1 MGPDH
6 HDIRQGVKLALVAV
20 VSAVA
25 TATLVI
31 GAGHALM
38 GEDRAA
44 VVATDEGR
52 IIPASALRQASGA
65 PD

>member
-1 MGPDH
+1 VGPDH

-44 VVATDEGR
+44 VAASAEGR
-52 IIPASALRQASGA
+52 IILASSVR
-65 PD
+65 

>member
-1 MGPDH
+1 M
-6 HDIRQGVKLALVAV
+6 KLALVAV

-44 VVATDEGR
+44 VAASAEGR
-52 IIPASALRQASGA
+52 IILASSVR
-65 PD
+65 

>member
-44 VVATDEGR
+44 VAASAEGR
-52 IIPASALRQASGA
+52 IILASSVR
-65 PD
+65 

>member
-6 HDIRQGVKLALVAV
+6 HDIKQGVKLALVAV

-31 GAGHALM
+31 GTGHALM

-44 VVATDEGR
+44 LAAPVDGR
-52 IIPASALRQASGA
+52 IIQASAVR
-65 PD
+65 

>member
-1 MGPDH
+1 M
-6 HDIRQGVKLALVAV
+6 ALVAV

-38 GEDRAA
+38 GDDRAA
-44 VVATDEGR
+44 VAAPAGGR
-52 IIPASALRQASGA
+52 VIPAGVAR
-65 PD
+65 

>member
-6 HDIRQGVKLALVAV
+6 HDIRQGARLALVAV
-20 VSAVA
+20 ISAAA

-44 VVATDEGR
+44 VAAPAEGR
-52 IIPASALRQASGA
+52 IIQASADR
-65 PD
+65 

>member
-44 VVATDEGR
+44 LAAPADGR
-52 IIPASALRQASGA
+52 IIPASSVR
-65 PD
+65 

>member
-1 MGPDH
+1 MGSDH
-6 HDIRQGVKLALVAV
+6 HDIRQGVRLALVAV

-31 GAGHALM
+31 SAGHALM

-44 VVATDEGR
+44 VAATDGR
-52 IIPASALRQASGA
+52 IIQASATR
-65 PD
+65 